1 MNAIDLKLFYLHLL
15 KKKKEKKGEY
25 IVVKKIIIKSSSKIV
40 LFPCVLVKRIFILNI
55 N

>member
-15 KKKKEKKGEY
+15 KKKRKGEY

-40 LFPCVLVKRIFILNI
+40 LFPFVLVKRIFILNI